1 MWTFHFCWLVLVQ
14 ATNGQSKMAY
24 CKVCTNIEN
33 MEKTLML
40 KFDSLIKHLSKRKV
54 NKCMLGHAMNEY
66 YIYVDF
72 IHVKNENIYGLI
84 RTL

>member
-1 MWTFHFCWLVLVQ
+1 
-14 ATNGQSKMAY
+14 
-24 CKVCTNIEN
+24 
-33 MEKTLML
+33 
-40 KFDSLIKHLSKRKV
+40 
-54 NKCMLGHAMNEY
+54 MLGHAMNEY